1 MLSYWEKTTL
11 RHFDLVVVGG
21 GIVGHFTALFYAQ
34 KHPSHRVAIVE
45 RGLFPSGA
53 STKNAGFACF
63 GSISEL
69 EHDLDSIGEEATA
82 ALVMKRYNGLKL
94 LRETLGDDAIDYREV
109 GGYEMCF
116 EEPRQERID
125 FFNDL
130 LEPFLGSRPY
140 AVVPPDGFGFSPK
153 VTHLIK
159 NRLEGTI
166 DTGKMMAALQRK
178 VAEAGILTFTQSSVD
193 RIEETGEGKMLHVHT
208 QNGNVAFFARQIALC
223 TNAFSRKFLTHV
235 DLEPGR
241 GLVLVSKPHP
251 AFSWEGSF
259 HYHDGYNYFRT
270 VDGRLLLGGGRHLDK
285 AGETT
290 LEEGVS
296 ALIEKALKEDI
307 TTLIAPGVDVDIDYM
322 WSGVMAFGASKQ
334 PVLQRIDNH
343 MVAGVRLGGMGVAIG
358 AGLGA
363 ELCALLNCN
372 GLTNKCL

>member
-34 KHPSHRVAIVE
+34 KNPKHRVAILE

-69 EHDLDSIGEEATA
+69 EHDLDSIGEAATA

-94 LRETLGDDAIDYREV
+94 LRETLGDKAIDYREV

-116 EEPRQERID
+116 EPPKQERID

-130 LEPFLGSRPY
+130 LEPHLSSRPY
-140 AVVPPDGFGFSPK
+140 AIESPDGFGFSQQ

-159 NRLEGTI
+159 NSLEGTV
-166 DTGKMMAALQRK
+166 DTGKMMAALQHK
-178 VAEAGILTFTQSSVD
+178 VAEAGVLTFTQSPVD
-193 RIEETGEGKMLHVHT
+193 RIEDTKDGKVLHINT
-208 QNGNVAFFARQIALC
+208 RDGSVAFFACQVALC
-223 TNAFSRKFLTHV
+223 TNAFSRKFLTDV

-241 GLVLVSKPHP
+241 GLVLVSKPHT
-251 AFSWEGSF
+251 AFRWEGSF

-285 AGETT
+285 NGEST
-290 LEEGVS
+290 LEEGVN

-307 TTLIAPGVDVDIDYM
+307 ASLIAPGVDVEVDYM
-322 WSGVMAFGASKQ
+322 WSGVMAFGANKQ
-334 PVLQRIDNH
+334 PVLQRIDSH

-358 AGLGA
+358 AGLGQ
-363 ELCALLNCN
+363 ELVQKILEPVA
-372 GLTNKCL
+372 

>member
-34 KHPSHRVAIVE
+34 KNPGHRVAILE

-69 EHDLDSIGEEATA
+69 EHSVASIGEEATA

-94 LRETLGDDAIDYREV
+94 LRETLGDEAIDYREV

-116 EEPRQERID
+116 EPPKQERID

-130 LEPFLGSRPY
+130 LEPHLGKRPY
-140 AVVPPDGFGFSPK
+140 SVQPSEGYGFSTE

-159 NRLEGTI
+159 NALEGTV
-166 DTGKMMAALQRK
+166 DTGKMMAALQQK
-178 VAEAGILTFTQSSVD
+178 VAQAGVLTFTQSAVEK
-193 RIEETGEGKMLHVHT
+193 IESTNEGKTVYIQT
-208 QNGNVAFFARQIALC
+208 ADGSVAFFARQVALC
-223 TNAFSRKFLTHV
+223 TNAFSRKFLAEEE
-235 DLEPGR
+235 LEPGR

-251 AFSWEGSF
+251 AFHWEGSF

-270 VDGRLLLGGGRHLDK
+270 IDGRLLLGGGRHLDK
-285 AGETT
+285 PGETT
-290 LEEGVS
+290 LESGVNYT
-296 ALIEKALKEDI
+296 IEKALKEDI
-307 TTLIAPGVDVDIDYM
+307 ASLIAPGVAVEIDCM
-322 WSGVMAFGASKQ
+322 WSGVMAFGSSKQ
-334 PVLQRIDNH
+334 PVIKRIDNH
-343 MVAGVRLGGMGVAIG
+343 TVAGIRLGGMGVAIG
-358 AGLGA
+358 ARVGQDLA
-363 ELCALLNCN
+363 ALIS
-372 GLTNKCL
+372 

>member
-34 KHPSHRVAIVE
+34 KNPTHRVAILE

-63 GSISEL
+63 GSIAEL
-69 EHDLDSIGEEATA
+69 EHDVASIGEEATA

-94 LRETLGDDAIDYREV
+94 LRETLGDEATGYSEI

-116 EEPRQERID
+116 ESPKQERID

-130 LEPFLGSRPY
+130 LEPNLGTRPY
-140 AVVPPDGFGFSPK
+140 TIVSPDGYGFSAK

-159 NRLEGTI
+159 NSLEGTV

-178 VAEAGILTFTQSSVD
+178 VAKAGVLTFTQSPVD
-193 RIEETGEGKMLHVHT
+193 RIEDTEGGKVIHIDTEGGTTTFFSRHV
-208 QNGNVAFFARQIALC
+208 ALC
-223 TNAFSRKFLTHV
+223 TNAFSRKFLTDV

-285 AGETT
+285 DGETT
-290 LEEGVS
+290 LEEGVN
-296 ALIEKALKEDI
+296 ALIKKALKDDMAS
-307 TTLIAPGVDVDIDYM
+307 LIAPGVDVEIDYM
-322 WSGVMAFGASKQ
+322 WSGVMAFGMNKQ
-334 PVLQRIDNH
+334 PVLQRVDSH

-358 AGLGA
+358 AGLGQ
-363 ELCALLNCN
+363 ELAKLI
-372 GLTNKCL
+372 G

>member
-34 KHPSHRVAIVE
+34 KHPGHRVAILE

-63 GSISEL
+63 GSIAEL
-69 EHDLDSIGEEATA
+69 EHDIASIGEEATA

-94 LRETLGDDAIDYREV
+94 LRETLGDEAIDYREV
-109 GGYEMCF
+109 GGFEMCF
-116 EEPRQERID
+116 ETPNQERID

-130 LEPFLGSRPY
+130 LEIHLGSRPY
-140 AVVPPDGFGFSPK
+140 TIASPDGFGFSAK

-159 NRLEGTI
+159 NNLEGTV

-178 VAEAGILTFTQSSVD
+178 VAEAGVLTFTQSPVD
-193 RIEETGEGKMLHVHT
+193 RIENTEGGKVLHVDT
-208 QNGNVAFFARQIALC
+208 EGGTISFFSSQVALC
-223 TNAFSRKFLTHV
+223 TNAFSRKFLTDV

-285 AGETT
+285 EGERT
-290 LEEGVS
+290 LEEGVNVQ
-296 ALIEKALKEDI
+296 IEKALKDDVAS
-307 TTLIAPGVDVDIDYM
+307 LIAPGVDVAVDYM
-322 WSGVMAFGASKQ
+322 WSGVMAFGTNKQ
-334 PVLQRIDNH
+334 PVLQRIDSH

-358 AGLGA
+358 AGLGQ
-363 ELCALLNCN
+363 ELATLI
-372 GLTNKCL
+372 G

>member
-34 KHPSHRVAIVE
+34 KNPEHRVAILE

-63 GSISEL
+63 GSIAEL
-69 EHDLDSIGEEATA
+69 EHDVASIGEEATA

-94 LRETLGDDAIDYREV
+94 LRETLGDEAIDYREV

-116 EEPRQERID
+116 EPPKQERID

-130 LEPFLGSRPY
+130 LEPHLGKRPY
-140 AVVPPDGFGFSPK
+140 SVQPSEGYGFSTE

-159 NRLEGTI
+159 NALEGTV
-166 DTGKMMAALQRK
+166 DTGKMMAALQQK
-178 VAEAGILTFTQSSVD
+178 VAQAGVLTFTQSTVENLES
-193 RIEETGEGKMLHVHT
+193 TNEGKTIYVQT
-208 QNGNVAFFARQIALC
+208 ADGSVSFFARQVALC
-223 TNAFSRKFLTHV
+223 TNAFSRKFLAEEE
-235 DLEPGR
+235 LEPGR

-251 AFSWEGSF
+251 AFHWEGSF

-285 AGETT
+285 PGETT
-290 LEEGVS
+290 LVPGINS
-296 ALIEKALKEDI
+296 AIEKALKEDI
-307 TTLIAPGVDVDIDYM
+307 ASLIAPGVAVEIDYL
-322 WSGVMAFGASKQ
+322 WSGVMAFGSSKQ
-334 PVLQRIDNH
+334 PVIKRIDDH
-343 MVAGVRLGGMGVAIG
+343 MVAGIRLGGMGVAIG
-358 AGLGA
+358 ARVGKDLA
-363 ELCALLNCN
+363 ALI
-372 GLTNKCL
+372 G